1 MTNETAL
8 THRMTVP
15 HVKDTIMNTQDL
27 HPAAISLRKGQIHRI
42 HHGAGR
48 RIEALNGCLWVTIDN
63 DLRDVF
69 VSPGEGFSIDRD
81 ADTLV
86 SAMSDSSFVLL
97 DRL

>member
-1 MTNETAL
+1 
-8 THRMTVP
+8 
-15 HVKDTIMNTQDL
+15 MNTTDL
-27 HPAAISLRKGQIHRI
+27 HPAALSLRKGQIHRI
-42 HHGAGR
+42 RHGTGQ

-86 SAMSDSSFVLL
+86 SAMADSSFVVLEPL
-97 DRL
+97 

>member
-1 MTNETAL
+1 
-8 THRMTVP
+8 
-15 HVKDTIMNTQDL
+15 MNTTDL
-27 HPAAISLRKGQIHRI
+27 HPAAIALRKGQIHRI
-42 HHGAGR
+42 RHGAGQ

-86 SAMSDSSFVLL
+86 SALDDSSFVVLEPL
-97 DRL
+97 QLRRHAA